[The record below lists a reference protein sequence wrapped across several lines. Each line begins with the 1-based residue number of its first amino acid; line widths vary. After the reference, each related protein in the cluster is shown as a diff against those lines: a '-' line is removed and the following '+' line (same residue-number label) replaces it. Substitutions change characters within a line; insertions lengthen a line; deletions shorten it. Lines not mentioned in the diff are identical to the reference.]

1 MMKPKTFCFLTLA
14 FLLLS
19 VAVSAQVQ
27 PTGKLLSYAGKMPGQ
42 PDGPVVLKFRVFP
55 AASGGVLCFEET
67 QTVQVAAETF
77 SAFVGDGTPG
87 GIPASPC
94 FTDNASLS
102 IAFALDATPDVEIG
116 SRIPITSSGF
126 AHSIPDGAVTPPK
139 IADGAVITPKIA
151 DGAVT
156 TPKIADS
163 AVTTPK
169 LAAGSVDSSKIVA
182 GSVGAVH
189 VNSAQVQL
197 RVSGDCVPG
206 NAIRVVNPDGTVVC
220 QPTGGGG
227 GIGGGG
233 TANQIAKFTAP
244 TTIGNSGIWEV
255 NAKVGVGVPAPIA
268 ELDVFGHV
276 NLTNSNAVSGNILKA
291 GALFIHNFGV
301 GNTFIG
307 NNAGNLTMTGSGNAG
322 TGYQALLSNTTGNN
336 NTASGSL
343 ALTFNT
349 TGFSNTA
356 TGSGALNQNTTGSNN
371 TAVGNNALVINT
383 TGFNNTASGDNAL
396 SSNTM
401 GTNNTA
407 IGVRALFSNT
417 TGGNNIA
424 VGSNAL
430 AANTTGINNTSIG
443 VTALANN
450 TNGFRNVAA
459 GGNALFKNTVGSDN
473 TATGLQA
480 LFNND
485 TGNNNTATGS
495 GALQNNTTGNNNTAN
510 GFNALVSNTGS
521 NNTALGN
528 SALLNNLGGSNN
540 TAVGAGAD
548 VMGTLTNATVIGAG
562 GSTRFS
568 NTIQLGND
576 QVITVNTSGVVRA
589 AKGFGGL
596 CVPNA
601 PDPGAPINCNQDVAE
616 TFATQEATEPGDVV
630 VLVSQ
635 SASMPTVRKSMM
647 PYEGLLLGAVSTSPG
662 LVFDRGETLLAGDN
676 SQRITPEKTVIGLV
690 GRVPVKISLE
700 NGSIAVGDPITS
712 SSTKGVAMRATLA
725 GQIIGYALEKADQKG
740 KVLVHLQPGYYIPPQ
755 QLAFLNE
762 INELKVQLSELQSLF
777 QTVLA
782 QRVEGSPSEAA
793 KREGYDKARLVKAG
807 EEDQEPQ

>member
-1 MMKPKTFCFLTLA
+1 MEATMMKPKTFCFLTLA

-126 AHSIPDGAVTPPK
+126 AHSIPDGAVTP
-139 IADGAVITPKIA
+139 PKIA

-417 TGGNNIA
+417 TG
-424 VGSNAL
+424 
-430 AANTTGINNTSIG
+430 
-443 VTALANN
+443 
-450 TNGFRNVAA
+450 
-459 GGNALFKNTVGSDN
+459 
-473 TATGLQA
+473 
-480 LFNND
+480 
-485 TGNNNTATGS
+485 S

-521 NNTALGN
+521 NNPALGN

-807 EEDQEPQ
+807 EEDQEPQEQKSLR